1 MELPY
6 PPLTCR
12 SPQPEPSSR
21 KSPLE
26 TVVPQVGN
34 TLFLIVVTEES
45 EVEGGGKEDS
55 NLLEGLDDGARQS
68 IERVKKSLRG
78 RVARATSTA
87 VAPWRLSH
95 SGGLSRSQTP
105 LRRSEIQ
112 TEGPIVLQ
120 LPEVS
125 DSKPRICLQ
134 TSNSSA

>member
-95 SGGLSRSQTP
+95 SGGP
-105 LRRSEIQ
+105 L
-112 TEGPIVLQ
+112 TFPN
-120 LPEVS
+120 
-125 DSKPRICLQ
+125 
-134 TSNSSA
+134 TSATIRNTNGRADRAAIA